1 MCAAGPEQSNPIEE
15 KQEKAIDHDT
25 TRTDPRPEGR
35 RRQPVRPRIEGDMKR
50 TNQSNQA
57 GSGVAARVAL
67 LIDTDNASVADRH
80 EIEQSARKYGE
91 IVHCIALGRMR
102 DEGWQAGGSL
112 PILSWGEGESE
123 TGGRNSAD
131 IALTISAMDLLY
143 TRESEID
150 VFCIASG
157 DSDFATLAGRLR
169 RAGKKVVGIS
179 MRAQAAG
186 DFVNACNAFE
196 LLERKMGAVMPDR
209 ESTRA
214 MMPARETERT
224 VTPREYFLELVTYVI
239 AVHGLGW
246 WPVGWLAD
254 QLSKVGRIR
263 YKDLGKA
270 TLTEVLESYPR
281 EIETMVTPDGVKMR
295 LRTQL
300 SVRQIMAIRRKP
312 PVRPGRDRKGTD
324 KSC

>member
-1 MCAAGPEQSNPIEE
+1 
-15 KQEKAIDHDT
+15 
-25 TRTDPRPEGR
+25 
-35 RRQPVRPRIEGDMKR
+35 MKR
-50 TNQSNQA
+50 TNQPNQA

-91 IVHCIALGRMR
+91 IVQCIAFGRMR

-157 DSDFATLAGRLR
+157 DRDFAALATRLR
-169 RAGKKVVGIS
+169 QSGKKVVGIS
-179 MRAQAAG
+179 MRTQAAG
-186 DFVNACNAFE
+186 DFVSACTAFE
-196 LLERKMGAVMPDR
+196 LLERKMRVVVPDR

-214 MMPARETERT
+214 MMPAREPERT
-224 VTPREYFLELVTYVI
+224 VTPREYFLQLVKYVI
-239 AVHGLGW
+239 AVHGPGW
-246 WPVGWLAD
+246 WPVGWLAEE
-254 QLSKVGRIR
+254 LCKVEPGIRRIR
-263 YKDLGKA
+263 RHYFGKS
-270 TLTEVLESYPR
+270 TLIGVLESYPK
-281 EIETMVTPDGVKMR
+281 EIEMMETPKGSKIR

-300 SVRQIMAIRRKP
+300 SVRQIRGLRKRP
-312 PVRPGRDRKGTD
+312 PVRPRGDQKGTD
-324 KSC
+324 KPC